1 MIFVN
6 SSELTHRIC
15 NGFLSHDG
23 KVDGKFIDIYKENG
37 LDVEDPI
44 VEKTLKSVI
53 SIVESMEK
61 EGLTFYPRNVEGNR
75 IREIRLK
82 QNLSVRALAEISG
95 LSSTAIVNIEKGLN
109 KPRPITL
116 HRLADALYCS
126 VDDFRKEAI

>member
-37 LDVEDPI
+37 LDAEDPI

-53 SIVESMEK
+53 SIIESMEK
-61 EGLTFYPRNVEGNR
+61 EGITFYPRNIEGNR
-75 IREIRLK
+75 IREIRLE

-95 LSSTAIVNIEKGLN
+95 LSPTAIVNIEKGLN